1 VLIAFRKGERFASI
15 VVSVNWLGVPLSYIN
30 GLLLA
35 LVFFLPGLVGIVSTL
50 LLVFMLAQ
58 VFAVARVLRM
68 ICHGHGLLIGVL
80 TLALLVP
87 SVMLS
92 EYLQRF
98 LGVYPI

>member
-1 VLIAFRKGERFASI
+1 
-15 VVSVNWLGVPLSYIN
+15 
-30 GLLLA
+30 
-35 LVFFLPGLVGIVSTL
+35 
-50 LLVFMLAQ
+50 
-58 VFAVARVLRM
+58 M